1 MISKAS
7 GDFDPTV
14 RRLVD
19 QLNAF
24 PGVVT
29 FSSCGGHREPLTPS
43 QRPLGEFE
51 VNFNVYPLLGGWR
64 SLELIASALVESEDR
79 NSLKLTLWSVGGGT
93 SVNFEL
99 EGRRHADPDALATVL
114 SQMRELFDDEVV
126 DESD

>member
-1 MISKAS
+1 MTDNSAGEIDSS
-7 GDFDPTV
+7 I
-14 RRLVD
+14 RRLVEE
-19 QLNAF
+19 LNAF

-79 NSLKLTLWSVGGGT
+79 NSLKLTLT
-93 SVNFEL
+93 A
-99 EGRRHADPDALATVL
+99 R
-114 SQMRELFDDEVV
+114 
-126 DESD
+126 